1 MNSQTACQE
10 QDEHWM
16 QHALA
21 LADRAAAE
29 GEVPIGAVIVR
40 DGVLLAEGW
49 NRPIAS
55 HDPTSHAEIN
65 ALRAAAA
72 AEGNYRLTGATL
84 YVTIE
89 PCLMCVGALIHA
101 RIQRLVFGATE
112 PRTGAVHS
120 VLPLLQDE
128 AAGGLGKSRLNHY
141 LEVTGGVLADTCAAR
156 MRDFFRQRR
165 LKASAASA

>member
-1 MNSQTACQE
+1 MTEIDTVSCAD
-10 QDEHWM
+10 DERWM
-16 QHALA
+16 RHALA
-21 LADRAAAE
+21 LAERAAAE

-40 DGVLLAEGW
+40 NEECIAEGW

-72 AEGNYRLTGATL
+72 AEANYRLPDTTI

-89 PCLMCVGALIHA
+89 PCLMCVGALLHA
-101 RIQRLVFGATE
+101 RIKRLVYGATE
-112 PRTGAVHS
+112 PRTGAVES
-120 VLPLLQDE
+120 VLPLLQD
-128 AAGGLGKSRLNHY
+128 AVADGPGKSRLNHY
-141 LEVTGGVLADTCAAR
+141 LEVRGGVLAEECAVL

-165 LKASAASA
+165 GG